1 MKKDKKKALEQA
13 RKLWALAHHPQ
24 TPGAERQLAQMMLQK
39 RIDEYGFTEADLSS
53 GPSSAPAPAPE
64 HSTWPAAQEWEQ
76 WTSDLFAEALEM
88 LWDMVMEDATKGTF
102 GAGIAGV
109 LEALDGLGGPG
120 SHTLKSLLR
129 QVVVTKLPAL
139 LKEKS

>member
-1 MKKDKKKALEQA
+1 MKKDRQKALEQA

-24 TPGAERQLAQMMLQK
+24 TPDAERQLAQMMLQK
-39 RIDEYGFTEADLSS
+39 RVDEYSFTEGELSR
-53 GPSSAPAPAPE
+53 GPSPVPPPTAT
-64 HSTWPAAQEWEQ
+64 STPWPNAQEWEQ

-102 GAGIAGV
+102 GAGVAGA
-109 LEALDGLGGPG
+109 LAALDNLGGPG

-129 QVVVTKLPAL
+129 QVVVTKLPTL
-139 LKEKS
+139 L